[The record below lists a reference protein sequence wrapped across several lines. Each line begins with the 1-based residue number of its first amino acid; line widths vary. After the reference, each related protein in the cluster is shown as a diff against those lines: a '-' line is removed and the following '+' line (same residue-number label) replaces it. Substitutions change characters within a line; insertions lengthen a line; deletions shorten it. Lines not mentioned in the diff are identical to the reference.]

1 MFLQA
6 AQDVRVGGRLSKTE
20 YQYTLQDPNIDELYH
35 WAPKVLDRLR
45 ELPQL
50 KDVTTDQQMAGT
62 TATLTINRDLA
73 ARFGIQ
79 PQQID
84 DTLYDAFGQR
94 EVTQYFT
101 PLNSYFVILEVPPRL
116 EGLLGTLNS
125 LYVKAPDGTAVPLS
139 ALVHTST
146 VPIAPLVVDHLGQFP
161 AVTMSFNLAPGAALG
176 E

>member
-35 WAPKVLDRLR
+35 WAATVLDRLR

-62 TATLTINRDLA
+62 TATLTNNRDLA

-84 DTLYDAFGQR
+84 DILYDAFGQR
-94 EVTQYFT
+94 QVTQYFT
-101 PLNSYFVILEVPPRL
+101 QIGSYHVILE
-116 EGLLGTLNS
+116 
-125 LYVKAPDGTAVPLS
+125 
-139 ALVHTST
+139 ALPHQQGD
-146 VPIAPLVVDHLGQFP
+146 P
-161 AVTMSFNLAPGAALG
+161 
-176 E
+176 